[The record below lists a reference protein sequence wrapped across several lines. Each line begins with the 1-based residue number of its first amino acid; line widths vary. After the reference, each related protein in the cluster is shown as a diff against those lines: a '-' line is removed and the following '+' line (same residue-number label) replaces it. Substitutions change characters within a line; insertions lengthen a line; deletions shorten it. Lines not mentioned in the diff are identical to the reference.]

1 MTEQEMLEIL
11 PVIMAVIGVS
21 IFLMM
26 VIPIFIYA
34 TKHTRT
40 EELNETAL
48 TTTNLPIHNTGQR
61 LDPGQISD
69 DVDLEVVVNDQAL
82 KLDLMAL
89 ESFRQMLK
97 VPKKE

>member
-40 EELNETAL
+40 EEPNETAL

-61 LDPGQISD
+61 LDPGQINED
-69 DVDLEVVVNDQAL
+69 INLEAISDQAL

-97 VPKKE
+97 VSKKE